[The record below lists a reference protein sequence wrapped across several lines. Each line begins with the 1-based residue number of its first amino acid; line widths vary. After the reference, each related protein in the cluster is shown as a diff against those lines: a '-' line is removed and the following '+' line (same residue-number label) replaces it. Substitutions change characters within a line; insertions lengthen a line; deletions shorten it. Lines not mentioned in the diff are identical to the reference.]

1 MKTASD
7 EDIQSMILKELPLVT
22 SFTLKKQ
29 EPDLDSPLQ
38 EMFEVEDIAGM
49 AQTLFSHF
57 GTEHS
62 YFDLTTYFPWK
73 TPGLFSR
80 KPVIQ
85 DKVPLT
91 IRMFVESVK
100 AGRWL
105 YVEQADR
112 D

>member
-1 MKTASD
+1 MKMVSD
-7 EDIQSMILKELPLVT
+7 EDIRAMILKELPLVT

-38 EMFEVEDIAGM
+38 EMFEVEDIAEM

-57 GTEHS
+57 GTEYS
-62 YFDLTTYFPWK
+62 RFDLTAYYPWK

-85 DKVPLT
+85 DKTPLT

-105 YVEQADR
+105 YG
-112 D
+112 

>member
-1 MKTASD
+1 MKKISD
-7 EDIQSMILKELPLVT
+7 EDIKATILNELPRVT

-29 EPDLDSPLQ
+29 EPDIDTPLQ
-38 EMFEVEDIAGM
+38 EIFEVEDIAEM

-62 YFDLTTYFPWK
+62 RFDLTAYFPWK

-85 DKVPLT
+85 DKTPLT

-105 YVEQADR
+105 YG
-112 D
+112 

>member
-1 MKTASD
+1 MKTISD
-7 EDIQSMILKELPLVT
+7 EDIKVTILKELPRVT

-38 EMFEVEDIAGM
+38 EMFEVEDITEM

-62 YFDLTTYFPWK
+62 RFDLTAYFPWK

-85 DKVPLT
+85 DKAPLT

-105 YVEQADR
+105 YG
-112 D
+112 

>member
-38 EMFEVEDIAGM
+38 EMFEVEDIAEM
-49 AQTLFSHF
+49 AQTLFRHF

-62 YFDLTTYFPWK
+62 YFDLTAYYPWK

-105 YVEQADR
+105 YG
-112 D
+112 

>member
-1 MKTASD
+1 MKTVSD

-38 EMFEVEDIAGM
+38 EVFEVEDIAEM
-49 AQTLFSHF
+49 AQILFSHF

-62 YFDLTTYFPWK
+62 RFDLAAYYPWK
-73 TPGLFSR
+73 TQGLFSR

-85 DKVPLT
+85 DKPPLT

-105 YVEQADR
+105 YE
-112 D
+112 

>member
-1 MKTASD
+1 MKTISD
-7 EDIQSMILKELPLVT
+7 EDIKATILKELPRVT

-29 EPDLDSPLQ
+29 EPDIDTPLQ
-38 EMFEVEDIAGM
+38 EIFEVEDIAEM
-49 AQTLFSHF
+49 AQSLFSHF

-62 YFDLTTYFPWK
+62 RFDLTAYFPWK
-73 TPGLFSR
+73 TPELFSR

-85 DKVPLT
+85 DKTPLT

-105 YVEQADR
+105 YG
-112 D
+112 

>member
-1 MKTASD
+1 MKTISD
-7 EDIQSMILKELPLVT
+7 EDIKATILNELPRVT

-29 EPDLDSPLQ
+29 EPDIDIPLQ
-38 EMFEVEDIAGM
+38 EIFEVEDIAEM

-62 YFDLTTYFPWK
+62 RFDLTAYFPWK

-85 DKVPLT
+85 DKTPLT

-105 YVEQADR
+105 YG
-112 D
+112 

>member
-1 MKTASD
+1 MKTVSD
-7 EDIQSMILKELPLVT
+7 EAIQSMILKELPLVT

-38 EMFEVEDIAGM
+38 EIFEVEDIAEM
-49 AQTLFSHF
+49 AQALFSHF
-57 GTEHS
+57 GTDHS
-62 YFDLTTYFPWK
+62 RFDLAAYFPWK
-73 TPGLFSR
+73 TQGLFSR

-85 DKVPLT
+85 DKPPLT

-105 YVEQADR
+105 YE
-112 D
+112 

>member
-1 MKTASD
+1 MKTVSD

-22 SFTLKKQ
+22 SLTLKKQ

-38 EMFEVEDIAGM
+38 EIFEVEDIAEM

-62 YFDLTTYFPWK
+62 RLDLAAYYPWK
-73 TPGLFSR
+73 TQGLFSR

-85 DKVPLT
+85 DKSALT
-91 IRMFVESVK
+91 VRMFVEAVK
-100 AGRWL
+100 AGQWL
-105 YVEQADR
+105 YEGEEK
-112 D
+112 

>member
-1 MKTASD
+1 MKTISD
-7 EDIQSMILKELPLVT
+7 EDIKATILKELPRVT

-29 EPDLDSPLQ
+29 VPDIDTPLQ
-38 EMFEVEDIAGM
+38 EIFEVEDIAEM
-49 AQTLFSHF
+49 AQTLFSYF

-62 YFDLTTYFPWK
+62 CFDLTAYFPWK

-85 DKVPLT
+85 DKTPLT

-105 YVEQADR
+105 YGGGEK
-112 D
+112 

>member
-1 MKTASD
+1 MKMISD
-7 EDIQSMILKELPLVT
+7 EDIKATILKELPRVT

-29 EPDLDSPLQ
+29 EPDIDTPLQ
-38 EMFEVEDIAGM
+38 EIFEVEDIAEM

-57 GTEHS
+57 GIEHS
-62 YFDLTTYFPWK
+62 CFDLTAYFPWK

-85 DKVPLT
+85 DKTPLT

-105 YVEQADR
+105 YR
-112 D
+112 

>member
-1 MKTASD
+1 MKTISE
-7 EDIQSMILKELPLVT
+7 EDIKATILNELPRVT

-29 EPDLDSPLQ
+29 EPDIDTPLQ
-38 EMFEVEDIAGM
+38 EIFEVEDIAEM
-49 AQTLFSHF
+49 AQALFSHF

-62 YFDLTTYFPWK
+62 RFDLTAYFPWK

-80 KPVIQ
+80 KPLLQ
-85 DKVPLT
+85 DKAPLT

-105 YVEQADR
+105 YG
-112 D
+112 

>member
-1 MKTASD
+1 MKTVSD

-38 EMFEVEDIAGM
+38 EMFEVEDIAEM
-49 AQTLFSHF
+49 AQILFRHF
-57 GTEHS
+57 GTEYS
-62 YFDLTTYFPWK
+62 RFDLTAYYPWK

-85 DKVPLT
+85 DKTPLT

-105 YVEQADR
+105 YVREE
-112 D
+112 

>member
-1 MKTASD
+1 MKTISD
-7 EDIQSMILKELPLVT
+7 EDIKVTILKELPRVT

-38 EMFEVEDIAGM
+38 EMFEVEDIAEM

-62 YFDLTTYFPWK
+62 RFDLTAYFPWK

-85 DKVPLT
+85 VKAPLT

-105 YVEQADR
+105 DG
-112 D
+112 

>member
-1 MKTASD
+1 MKTISD
-7 EDIQSMILKELPLVT
+7 EDIKVTILNELPRVT

-38 EMFEVEDIAGM
+38 EMFEVEDIAEM

-62 YFDLTTYFPWK
+62 RFDLTAYFPWK

-85 DKVPLT
+85 DKTPLT

-105 YVEQADR
+105 YE
-112 D
+112 

>member
-1 MKTASD
+1 MKTISD
-7 EDIQSMILKELPLVT
+7 EDIKATILKELPRVT

-29 EPDLDSPLQ
+29 EPDIDTPLQ
-38 EMFEVEDIAGM
+38 EIFEVEDIAEM

-62 YFDLTTYFPWK
+62 YFDLTAYFPWK

-80 KPVIQ
+80 KPVIH
-85 DKVPLT
+85 DKAPLT

-105 YVEQADR
+105 YG
-112 D
+112 

>member
-1 MKTASD
+1 MKTVSD
-7 EDIQSMILKELPLVT
+7 EAIQSMILKELPLVT

-38 EMFEVEDIAGM
+38 EIFEVEDIAEM
-49 AQTLFSHF
+49 AQALFSHF

-62 YFDLTTYFPWK
+62 RFDLAAYFPWK
-73 TPGLFSR
+73 TQGLFSR

-85 DKVPLT
+85 DKPPLT

-105 YVEQADR
+105 YE
-112 D
+112 

>member
-1 MKTASD
+1 MKTISD
-7 EDIQSMILKELPLVT
+7 EDIKATILKELPRVT

-29 EPDLDSPLQ
+29 EPDTDTPLQ
-38 EMFEVEDIAGM
+38 DIFEVEDIAEM
-49 AQTLFSHF
+49 AQALFSHF

-62 YFDLTTYFPWK
+62 RFDLTTYFPWK

-85 DKVPLT
+85 DKTPLT

-105 YVEQADR
+105 YG
-112 D
+112 

>member
-1 MKTASD
+1 MKTISD
-7 EDIQSMILKELPLVT
+7 EDIKATILKELPRVT
-22 SFTLKKQ
+22 FFTLKKQ

-38 EMFEVEDIAGM
+38 EMFEVEDIAEM

-62 YFDLTTYFPWK
+62 RFDLTAYFPWK

-85 DKVPLT
+85 DKTPLT

-105 YVEQADR
+105 YE
-112 D
+112 

>member
-1 MKTASD
+1 MKTVSD

-22 SFTLKKQ
+22 SLTLKKQ

-38 EMFEVEDIAGM
+38 EVFEVEDIAEM

-62 YFDLTTYFPWK
+62 RFDLAAYFPWK
-73 TPGLFSR
+73 TQGLFSR

-85 DKVPLT
+85 DKPPLT

-105 YVEQADR
+105 YE
-112 D
+112 

>member
-1 MKTASD
+1 MKTISD
-7 EDIQSMILKELPLVT
+7 EDIKATILNELPRVT

-29 EPDLDSPLQ
+29 EPDIDTPLQ
-38 EMFEVEDIAGM
+38 DIFEVEDIAEM
-49 AQTLFSHF
+49 AQALFSHF

-62 YFDLTTYFPWK
+62 RFDLTTYFPWK

-85 DKVPLT
+85 DKTPLT

-105 YVEQADR
+105 YG
-112 D
+112 

>member
-1 MKTASD
+1 MKTISD
-7 EDIQSMILKELPLVT
+7 EDIKVTILNELPRVT

-38 EMFEVEDIAGM
+38 EMFEVEDIAEM
-49 AQTLFSHF
+49 AQTLFSHV

-62 YFDLTTYFPWK
+62 RFDLTAYFPWK

-85 DKVPLT
+85 DKTPLT
-91 IRMFVESVK
+91 IRMFMESVK

-105 YVEQADR
+105 YG
-112 D
+112 

>member
-1 MKTASD
+1 MKTVSD

-22 SFTLKKQ
+22 SLTLKKQ

-38 EMFEVEDIAGM
+38 EIFEVEDIAEM

-62 YFDLTTYFPWK
+62 RFDLAAYYPWK
-73 TPGLFSR
+73 TQGLFSR

-85 DKVPLT
+85 DKPPLT

-105 YVEQADR
+105 YE
-112 D
+112 

>member
-1 MKTASD
+1 MKTISD
-7 EDIQSMILKELPLVT
+7 EDIKATILNELPRVT

-29 EPDLDSPLQ
+29 EPDIDTPLQ
-38 EMFEVEDIAGM
+38 EIFEVEDIAEM

-62 YFDLTTYFPWK
+62 RFDLTAYFPWK

-85 DKVPLT
+85 DKTPLT

-100 AGRWL
+100 AGRWV
-105 YVEQADR
+105 YG
-112 D
+112 

>member
-1 MKTASD
+1 MKTISD
-7 EDIQSMILKELPLVT
+7 EDIKVTILKELPRVT

-38 EMFEVEDIAGM
+38 EMFEVEDIAEM

-62 YFDLTTYFPWK
+62 RFDLTAYFPWK

-85 DKVPLT
+85 DKTPLT
-91 IRMFVESVK
+91 IRMFMESVK

-105 YVEQADR
+105 YE
-112 D
+112 

>member
-1 MKTASD
+1 MKTVSD

-29 EPDLDSPLQ
+29 EPDLDNPLQ
-38 EMFEVEDIAGM
+38 EIFEVEDIAEM
-49 AQTLFSHF
+49 AQTLFSYF
-57 GTEHS
+57 GTDHTR
-62 YFDLTTYFPWK
+62 FDLAAYFPWK
-73 TPGLFSR
+73 TQGLFSR

-85 DKVPLT
+85 DKPPLT

-105 YVEQADR
+105 YE
-112 D
+112 

>member
-1 MKTASD
+1 VKTVSD

-22 SFTLKKQ
+22 SLTLKKQ

-38 EMFEVEDIAGM
+38 EIFEVEDIAEM

-62 YFDLTTYFPWK
+62 RFDLAAYYPWK
-73 TPGLFSR
+73 TQGLFSR

-85 DKVPLT
+85 DKPPLT

-105 YVEQADR
+105 YE
-112 D
+112 